1 MTIWILAL
9 VLLGSLAVVGFN
21 MGVVRVGFSFVGLL
35 IGALLAFPLGHLL
48 NPVLALF
55 GMKNPFF
62 IWLTGPFI
70 IFVIVLIIFKIAGFF
85 VHQKVDVYYKYKVG
99 DLRMGLWNRLSAR
112 LGLCLGLANGAAYT
126 ILISLVIYVFSYGTT
141 QMVTGDNGATSVKML
156 NFLGKDIVSSG
167 MAKIVAAI
175 DPMPE
180 SYFEAADIIGLI
192 YHNDLL
198 EARLARYPAFLSLG
212 ERPQFQDIANDKEF
226 TEFRQKQPSFS
237 DLIDHPKARAILDN
251 PDLLKEIWA
260 VTLPNLKDL
269 LTFLRTGQSATYD
282 EKILGRWDID
292 LNGVL
297 NVVRRAKPNISAAEL
312 QRVKRVVSATLS
324 KVTLVAAPDK
334 QVFIKNLGTLKPP
347 PKPTSP
353 PTVEYQ
359 SLQGQWAAEGS
370 KYQLSIGG
378 KPTLEAVVE
387 GDKLTVT
394 GDTLPLRFDKEY

>member
-1 MTIWILAL
+1 M
-9 VLLGSLAVVGFN
+9 
-21 MGVVRVGFSFVGLL
+21 
-35 IGALLAFPLGHLL
+35 
-48 NPVLALF
+48 
-55 GMKNPFF
+55 
-62 IWLTGPFI
+62 
-70 IFVIVLIIFKIAGFF
+70 
-85 VHQKVDVYYKYKVG
+85 
-99 DLRMGLWNRLSAR
+99 
-112 LGLCLGLANGAAYT
+112 
-126 ILISLVIYVFSYGTT
+126 
-141 QMVTGDNGATSVKML
+141 
-156 NFLGKDIVSSG
+156 
-167 MAKIVAAI
+167 
-175 DPMPE
+175 
-180 SYFEAADIIGLI
+180 
-192 YHNDLL
+192 
-198 EARLARYPAFLSLG
+198 
-212 ERPQFQDIANDKEF
+212 
-226 TEFRQKQPSFS
+226 
-237 DLIDHPKARAILDN
+237 
-251 PDLLKEIWA
+251 
-260 VTLPNLKDL
+260 TLPNLKDL